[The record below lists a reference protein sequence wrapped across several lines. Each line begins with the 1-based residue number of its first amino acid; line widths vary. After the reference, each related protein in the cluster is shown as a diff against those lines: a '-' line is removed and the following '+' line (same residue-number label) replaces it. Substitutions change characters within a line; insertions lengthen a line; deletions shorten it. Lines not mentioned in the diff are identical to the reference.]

1 MFKFKIHKY
10 DCISESCIDE
20 ILPLADEYE
29 VKCVLQKC
37 ENWLLMELEFK
48 EGNVYPHYQGV
59 DSNVRYLMKCLYY
72 GEKFSLMKLYKMCFT
87 KGLSYK
93 LQRYKENEH
102 YQMLSENNK
111 RDLLESRLSEIENRV
126 YSVGFGNVKSD
137 EDFRCPRSLF
147 M

>member
-1 MFKFKIHKY
+1 MFNFKIHKY

-48 EGNVYPHYQGV
+48 EAHVSPHYQCV
-59 DSNVRYLMKCLYY
+59 DSNVRYVMKCLYN
-72 GEKFSLMKLYKMCFT
+72 GEKYSLMKLNKMCFT
-87 KGLSYK
+87 KALPYK
-93 LQRYKENEH
+93 LCRYKENKH

-111 RDLLESRLSEIENRV
+111 RDLLESRISEIESKV
-126 YSVGFGNVKSD
+126 YVGYGQGNSND
-137 EDFRCPRSLF
+137 YFQCTNSIFL
-147 M
+147 

>member
-10 DCISESCIDE
+10 GCIPESCIDE

-29 VKCVLQKC
+29 VKCALQKC

-48 EGNVYPHYQGV
+48 EGKVSPHYQGV

-72 GEKFSLMKLYKMCFT
+72 GEKYSLMKLYKMCFT
-87 KGLSYK
+87 KALPYK
-93 LQRYKENEH
+93 LHRYKENKH

-111 RDLLESRLSEIENRV
+111 RDLLESRLSEIENKV
-126 YSVGFGNVKSD
+126 YWVGFGHVNSN
-137 EDFRCPRSLF
+137 EDYRCPMSLF
-147 M
+147 L